1 MQHHQIQHSEII
13 DGLKYE
19 IIHEDHQQKAVDF
32 FFEVF
37 LKAQCSTNRKK
48 IAISSIHLWKRF
60 TFAEKRKLS
69 QNIETDIR
77 GYYNIRY
84 YSKLHIFSLYFR
96 TLLWKDEPTS
106 KSFGGYS
113 SRNPAI
119 VDQVECI
126 IKDGVSIM
134 VSDRLGKLVGIRLSH
149 TITR

>member
-48 IAISSIHLWKRF
+48 IAISSVHLCKRF
-60 TFAEKRKLS
+60 TFAEKKKLS
-69 QNIETDIR
+69 QNIETNIR

-84 YSKLHIFSLYFR
+84 TPSCIFFSLF
-96 TLLWKDEPTS
+96 
-106 KSFGGYS
+106 
-113 SRNPAI
+113 
-119 VDQVECI
+119 
-126 IKDGVSIM
+126 
-134 VSDRLGKLVGIRLSH
+134 
-149 TITR
+149 